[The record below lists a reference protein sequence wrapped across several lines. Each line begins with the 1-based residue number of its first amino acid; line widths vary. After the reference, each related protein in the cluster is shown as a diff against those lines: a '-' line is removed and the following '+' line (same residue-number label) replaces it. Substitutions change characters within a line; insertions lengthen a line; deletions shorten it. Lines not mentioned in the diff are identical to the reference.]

1 TPLLEAQVNDP
12 TADPQ
17 LHKQLQFQEHLTTG
31 GFVKNITYPAGYSA
45 LPPLL
50 TTTYENIA
58 FGRMTVSA
66 AVDDFFTQA
75 NAILNK

>member
-1 TPLLEAQVNDP
+1 MRIIFLRHPCPNDQ
-12 TADPQ
+12 AAA
-17 LHKQLQFQEHLTTG
+17 QLQFQAHLTTG
-31 GFVKNITYPAGYSA
+31 GFVKDITYPGGDAA

-50 TTTYENIA
+50 TTTRENVA
-58 FGRMTVSA
+58 FGKMTVPA